1 MNSRAS
7 AFEALVKMNAPVYK
21 CSPAAIYDLDVD
33 YNNIVWN
40 DDVTP
45 EQKPTKEQVQEKIIE
60 LEAELPMK
68 HLRFKR
74 DKLLKASDIYGL
86 VDFPHKDEATK
97 HAWLDYRKQL
107 RDLTTNSTPG
117 LDENGDLTNVTFP
130 TPPS

>member
-1 MNSRAS
+1 MR
-7 AFEALVKMNAPVYK
+7 
-21 CSPAAIYDLDVD
+21 
-33 YNNIVWN
+33 
-40 DDVTP
+40 T
-45 EQKPTKEQVQEKIIE
+45 
-60 LEAELPMK
+60 
-68 HLRFKR
+68 
-74 DKLLKASDIYGL
+74 DIYGL